1 MDIWLLGPLTA
12 EVRGRS
18 IVPTAAKPRQIL
30 ALLAIHANRVLPVG
44 TLMEEIWGTE
54 PPQSAL
60 ATLHTYILQLRRQLT
75 AAYGADGGV
84 SAKDVLV
91 TQYGGY
97 CWQAPVDSVDVPRY
111 ERLVA
116 AGRIATAEDRQEK
129 ASAHFR
135 EALALWRGSALVDV
149 RIGPVLSIEV
159 ARLEESRLG
168 VLERCLEAD
177 LRLGRHAE
185 LLAELT
191 ELTGRHPLHE
201 GLHAQCMTA
210 LYRAGRSWQALDV
223 YQRLRRRLAEEL
235 GLSPSPRLQRL
246 QQAVLAAEPWL
257 DVPEYGGDP
266 VLDRMIS

>member
-18 IVPTAAKPRQIL
+18 IVPSAAKPRQIL

-75 AAYGADGGV
+75 AAYGPDAGV

-97 CWQAPVDSVDVPRY
+97 CWQAPADAVDVPRY

-116 AGRIATAEDRQEK
+116 AGRVAAAEDRQEK
-129 ASAHFR
+129 ASAYFR
-135 EALALWRGSALVDV
+135 EALSLWRGSALVDV

-168 VLERCLEAD
+168 VLEWCLEAD

-185 LLAELT
+185 LLAELI

-257 DVPEYGGDP
+257 DVPGCGEERM
-266 VLDRMIS
+266 LDRMIG

>member
-18 IVPTAAKPRQIL
+18 IVPSAAKPRQIL
-30 ALLAIHANRVLPVG
+30 ALLAIHANRVVPVG
-44 TLMEEIWGTE
+44 TLMEEIWGGE

-75 AAYGADGGV
+75 AAYGADAGV

-97 CWQAPVDSVDVPRY
+97 CWRAPADAVDVPRY

-116 AGRIATAEDRQEK
+116 AGQAAAAEDREES

-135 EALALWRGSALVDV
+135 QALALWRGSALVDV

-168 VLERCLEAD
+168 VLERCVEAD

-185 LLAELT
+185 VLSELI

-201 GLHAQCMTA
+201 GLHAQCMAA

-257 DVPEYGGDP
+257 DAPERGDDLL
-266 VLDRMIS
+266 LDRMIG